1 MKDTINAD
9 ELRKEKDKLEGDRT
23 ALNERLQAINAE
35 RERII
40 QQMTMIAGALQT
52 LNHFIDKID
61 PEVDL
66 EDDRYKRTIKHLAK
80 LNVDEVLIKSL
91 QKDMKDLEKSRSV
104 RNIRDYDSLVATK

>member
-1 MKDTINAD
+1 MKSSIKVD
-9 ELRKEKDKLEGDRT
+9 ELRKEKDKLEGDRAT
-23 ALNERLQAINAE
+23 LNERLQAINAE

-66 EDDRYKRTIKHLAK
+66 EDE
-80 LNVDEVLIKSL
+80 VDLSNE
-91 QKDMKDLEKSRSV
+91 EK
-104 RNIRDYDSLVATK
+104 

>member
-1 MKDTINAD
+1 MKNSIKVD
-9 ELRKEKDKLEGDRT
+9 ELRKEKEKLEGDRAT
-23 ALNERLQAINAE
+23 LNERLQAINAE

-66 EDDRYKRTIKHLAK
+66 EDEIDLSP
-80 LNVDEVLIKSL
+80 DESHGPGP
-91 QKDMKDLEKSRSV
+91 DEEK
-104 RNIRDYDSLVATK
+104 

>member
-1 MKDTINAD
+1 MQNSIKVD
-9 ELRKEKDKLEGDRT
+9 ELRQEKEKLEGDRAT
-23 ALNERLQAINAE
+23 LNERLQAINAE

-66 EDDRYKRTIKHLAK
+66 EDE
-80 LNVDEVLIKSL
+80 VDLSNE
-91 QKDMKDLEKSRSV
+91 EK
-104 RNIRDYDSLVATK
+104 

>member
-1 MKDTINAD
+1 MKNSIKVD
-9 ELRKEKDKLEGDRT
+9 ELRKEKEKLEGDRAT
-23 ALNERLQAINAE
+23 LNERLQAINAE

-66 EDDRYKRTIKHLAK
+66 EDEIDLPP
-80 LNVDEVLIKSL
+80 DESHGPGP
-91 QKDMKDLEKSRSV
+91 DEEK
-104 RNIRDYDSLVATK
+104 

>member
-1 MKDTINAD
+1 MKNSIKVD
-9 ELRKEKDKLEGDRT
+9 ELRKEKEKLEGDRT
-23 ALNERLQAINAE
+23 TLNERLQAINAE

-66 EDDRYKRTIKHLAK
+66 EDEIDLSP
-80 LNVDEVLIKSL
+80 DESHGPGP
-91 QKDMKDLEKSRSV
+91 DEEK
-104 RNIRDYDSLVATK
+104 